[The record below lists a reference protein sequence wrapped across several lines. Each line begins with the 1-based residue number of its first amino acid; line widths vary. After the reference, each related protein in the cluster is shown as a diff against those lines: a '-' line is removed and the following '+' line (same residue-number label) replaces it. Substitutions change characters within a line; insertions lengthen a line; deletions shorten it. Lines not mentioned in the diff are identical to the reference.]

1 MNISLCN
8 LAFSG
13 TFVKSS
19 QNTVMTD
26 QEIKEACKFVIEH
39 GQRDFTEAEKE
50 MLKAAVDQSKNLSE
64 LFAVAIASLG
74 LGRQ

>member
-1 MNISLCN
+1 MICN

-50 MLKAAVDQSKNLSE
+50 MLKARLIRA
-64 LFAVAIASLG
+64 
-74 LGRQ
+74 RT

>member
-1 MNISLCN
+1 
-8 LAFSG
+8 
-13 TFVKSS
+13 
-19 QNTVMTD
+19 MTE

-50 MLKAAVDQSKNLSE
+50 LLKAAVDQSRNFQE

-74 LGRQ
+74 MGK